1 MPSAYCAQLTRD
13 LLAIAKFLFYSLE
26 YPVKRPLN
34 TSLPNEAQYAYLVC
48 LEKYVELFQFRTLYL
63 ILGGGTTHFWT
74 LFWKRPVCRRPLCR
88 NWALF
93 RNSKTSWSWR
103 DSLTTF
109 ACSLVK
115 FRRATPLWSF
125 RRKQDDCSMI
135 KTLTPWLTTATGR
148 LSLPDLPAVPI
159 QGRGMPSI

>member
-63 ILGGGTTHFWT
+63 ILGGGNNPF
-74 LFWKRPVCRRPLCR
+74 LNPVLE
-88 NWALF
+88 A
-93 RNSKTSWSWR
+93 
-103 DSLTTF
+103 
-109 ACSLVK
+109 A
-115 FRRATPLWSF
+115 
-125 RRKQDDCSMI
+125 
-135 KTLTPWLTTATGR
+135 R
-148 LSLPDLPAVPI
+148 LSAAFVQKL
-159 QGRGMPSI
+159 GTFSKF

>member
-63 ILGGGTTHFWT
+63 ILGGEQPIFEPCFGSGPFVGGLCAETGHFFEI
-74 LFWKRPVCRRPLCR
+74 L
-88 NWALF
+88 
-93 RNSKTSWSWR
+93 
-103 DSLTTF
+103 
-109 ACSLVK
+109 
-115 FRRATPLWSF
+115 
-125 RRKQDDCSMI
+125 KQAGHEEI
-135 KTLTPWLTTATGR
+135 
-148 LSLPDLPAVPI
+148 V
-159 QGRGMPSI
+159 